1 MASIKKF
8 EEFVSEM
15 DRAEEI
21 EADVVAKGTP
31 EIKSEEEAEEEAEEV
46 QGVDEAGEAII
57 GDDAEKIKEETKKVS
72 EMLKDCYEAVIAEAK
87 AW

>member
-31 EIKSEEEAEEEAEEV
+31 EVKSEEE
-46 QGVDEAGEAII
+46 GEGEGEGEGGGEGGWVAVVVV
-57 GDDAEKIKEETKKVS
+57 AAVV
-72 EMLKDCYEAVIAEAK
+72 AVIIS
-87 AW
+87 